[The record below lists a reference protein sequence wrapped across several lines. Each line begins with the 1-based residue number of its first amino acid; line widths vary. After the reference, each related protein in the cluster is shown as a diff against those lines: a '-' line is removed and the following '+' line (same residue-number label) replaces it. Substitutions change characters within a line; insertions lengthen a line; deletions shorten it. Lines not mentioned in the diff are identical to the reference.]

1 MKIRILIIVLT
12 FCAFSCGDDVL
23 DERLRSQPTLEE
35 ILSNEESILNF
46 VNGAYAGVQQDAWN
60 KIVFYRQIMDMASDD
75 CWAGNTEQPR
85 PDIITI
91 AHYNNVDVGSPYF
104 RDFWNY
110 NYRGITRC
118 NVIIQ
123 EIDDTTVD
131 EELKSRLI
139 GETKFLRAFFYFQLV
154 KNFGGVPIIMTFD
167 ELLQPE
173 IITTER
179 SPAEDIYNLI
189 EADLLEAID
198 LLPLKSEYS
207 PGDLGRATKGAAQGY
222 LAKVYLFREKWSE
235 AAAMA
240 NNVIQSGE
248 YDLEPNFDNVWNVEN
263 QNGVEVIFE
272 IRHRDDAQNTGG
284 TRFGG
289 SYGVTTGSRAD
300 GGWNWSVPS
309 SYLEQAFIDEG
320 DDIRLRNT
328 IIKHGDPVYGDPD
341 APQFDAAPDRNKSAR
356 INRKFYIPQAFRGTP
371 HAWGNTP
378 LNHIF
383 MRYADLL
390 LMYAEAS
397 YFSNDES
404 EALDKLRMVRSR
416 VNLSTDGSLSGD
428 ALRDAIWKERRLEL
442 ALEQHRIYDL
452 RRQKVNG
459 QPRINQIFGP
469 EGAFVNY
476 NLNESTDE
484 FELTNLGEDQ
494 AKGSTFDPDM
504 HLLWPIPTSEIILSQ
519 GVILQN
525 PGY

>member
-1 MKIRILIIVLT
+1 MKIRILIAFFAFSV
-12 FCAFSCGDDVL
+12 FSCGDEL
-23 DERLRSQPTLEE
+23 LIEPLRSQPTLEE
-35 ILSNEESILNF
+35 ILSNEQSIINF
-46 VNGAYAGVQQDAWN
+46 VNGAYAGVQQNSWWQ
-60 KIVFYRQIMDMASDD
+60 IVFYRQIMDMASDD

-110 NYRGITRC
+110 QYRGITRC

-123 EIDDTTVD
+123 EIEGTTID

-139 GETKFLRAFFYFQLV
+139 GETKFLRAFYYFELV
-154 KNFGGVPIIMTFD
+154 KNFGGVPVVMTFD
-167 ELLQPE
+167 ELLTPD

-179 SPAEDIYNLI
+179 STETEVYDLI
-189 EADLLEAID
+189 EQDLLESID
-198 LLPLKSEYS
+198 LLPLKSQYGPS
-207 PGDLGRATKGAAQGY
+207 DLGRATKGAAQAY
-222 LAKVYLFREKWSE
+222 LAKVYLFREKWAE

-248 YDLEPNFDNVWNVEN
+248 YALEANFDNVWNVEN
-263 QNGVEVIFE
+263 QNGSEVIFE
-272 IRHRDDAQNTGG
+272 IRYKTDPQNTGG

-309 SYLEQAFIDEG
+309 SYLEQAYIEEG

-328 IIKHGDPVYGDPD
+328 IIKHGDAVYNDPD
-341 APQFDAAPDRNKSAR
+341 ATDFDAAPDRNKSGR
-356 INRKFYIPQAFRGTP
+356 INRKFYIPRAFRGQP

-378 LNHIF
+378 LNHIL

-390 LMYAEAS
+390 LIYAEAS
-397 YFSNDES
+397 HFSGN
-404 EALDKLRMVRSR
+404 EAEAINKLRMIRDR
-416 VNLSTDGSLSGD
+416 VNLTTDNSLSGD

-452 RRQKVNG
+452 RRQKING
-459 QPRINQIFGP
+459 VPRISQVFGP
-469 EGAFVNY
+469 SGSFVQY

-484 FELTNLGEDQ
+484 FELSNLGEDQ
-494 AKGSTFDPDM
+494 SKGSTFDLNT

-519 GVILQN
+519 GVITQN

>member
-1 MKIRILIIVLT
+1 MKIKKLIVFFAL
-12 FCAFSCGDDVL
+12 CVFSCGDDYLV
-23 DERLRSQPTLEE
+23 EPLRSQPTLEQ
-35 ILSNEESILNF
+35 ILSNEQSILNF
-46 VNGAYAGVQQDAWN
+46 VNGAYAGVQQNSWWQ
-60 KIVFYRQIMDMASDD
+60 IVFYRQIMDMATDD

-91 AHYNNVDVGSPYF
+91 AHYNNVDVASPYF

-110 NYRGITRC
+110 QYRGITRC

-123 EIDDTTVD
+123 EIEGTTLDD
-131 EELKSRLI
+131 ELKSRLI
-139 GETKFLRAFFYFQLV
+139 GETKFLRAFYYFQLV
-154 KNFGGVPIIMTFD
+154 KNFGGVPIVMTFD
-167 ELLQPE
+167 ELLTPD

-179 SPAEDIYNLI
+179 SSSEEIYDLI
-189 EADLLEAID
+189 EQDLTEAID
-198 LLPLKSEYS
+198 LLPLKSQYG
-207 PGDLGRATKGAAQGY
+207 PADLGRATKGAAQAY

-240 NNVIQSGE
+240 NNVIQSQE
-248 YDLEPNFDNVWNVEN
+248 YELEPNFDNVWNVEN
-263 QNGVEVIFE
+263 PNGREVIFE
-272 IRHRDDAQNTGG
+272 IRYIDDPQNTGG

-309 SYLEQAFIDEG
+309 SYLEKAFLDEG
-320 DDIRLRNT
+320 DAIRLRNT
-328 IIKHGDPVYGDPD
+328 IIRHGEPVYNDPD
-341 APQFDAAPDRNKSAR
+341 ATQFDAAPDRNKSGR
-356 INRKFYIPQAFRGTP
+356 INRKFYIPRAFRGSP

-390 LMYAEAS
+390 LIYAEAS
-397 YFSNDES
+397 YFSGNET
-404 EALDKLRMVRSR
+404 EAIDKMRMVRDR
-416 VNLSTDGSLSGD
+416 VNLTTDLSLTGD

-442 ALEQHRIYDL
+442 ALEQHRLYDL

-459 QPRINQIFGP
+459 VPRINQVFGP
-469 EGAFVNY
+469 TGSFVQY
-476 NLNESTDE
+476 NLNESTDQ

-494 AKGSTFDPDM
+494 AKGSTFDLST
-504 HLLWPIPTSEIILSQ
+504 HLVWPIPTSEIILSQ
-519 GVILQN
+519 GVIVQN